1 MTFFPSRCLLC
12 RQLLEKPGEK
22 IVCHRCLSLVEAHR
36 GPVCPVC
43 GRFYHNPS
51 ASSFPCGDC
60 LEQPPSYSR
69 HRSFG
74 PYSGQLK
81 EIILLFKYRGHEGL
95 RRPLAIM
102 LQEVLEREGLLEN
115 VDLIIPVPLHR
126 KREKSRGYNQAA
138 LLSSALSK
146 LTGVPWLSDALVR
159 TRNTPPQVSLQAAE
173 RQTNLE
179 GAFKV
184 KKTEKVAGRVVL
196 LVDDVFT
203 TGSTLRECAGELR
216 KAGVGEVRAATL
228 ARAV

>member
-1 MTFFPSRCLLC
+1 M
-12 RQLLEKPGEK
+12 
-22 IVCHRCLSLVEAHR
+22 
-36 GPVCPVC
+36 
-43 GRFYHNPS
+43 
-51 ASSFPCGDC
+51 
-60 LEQPPSYSR
+60 
-69 HRSFG
+69 
-74 PYSGQLK
+74 
-81 EIILLFKYRGHEGL
+81 

-138 LLSSALSK
+138 LLSSALSE
-146 LTGVPWLSDALVR
+146 LTGVPWLSEALVR

-173 RQTNLE
+173 RITNLK

-184 KKTEKVAGRVVL
+184 KKAEKVAGRVVL

-203 TGSTLRECAGELR
+203 TGSTLRECAGELS
-216 KAGVGEVRAATL
+216 KAGAREVRAATL